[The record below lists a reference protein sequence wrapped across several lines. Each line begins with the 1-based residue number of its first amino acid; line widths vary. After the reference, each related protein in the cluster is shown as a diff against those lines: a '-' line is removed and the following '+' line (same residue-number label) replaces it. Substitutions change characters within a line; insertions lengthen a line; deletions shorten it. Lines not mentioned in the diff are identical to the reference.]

1 MPVRDRTWTVSALIR
16 EVNSL
21 LEQGFSGLHV
31 EGEITNVSRSA
42 RGHLYFSLK
51 DDSASV
57 DAVMWASR
65 AGRLKFE
72 VEDGLAV
79 VAAGSLTIYAQ
90 RGRFQLVVD
99 GLEPQGLGALQL
111 AFEQLKKKLEAEG
124 LFAAERKRPMPA
136 LPNRVGIVT
145 SLSGAALHDMLRVLT
160 RAPHLEVI
168 VAPAAVQGD
177 GAAAEI
183 AAAIG
188 RLAKSGLVDVM
199 IVGRG
204 GGSLEDL
211 WAFNEEAVA
220 RAVAES
226 VVPVISGVGHEVDF
240 TICDFVADLRA
251 ATPTQAAEL
260 IVAQLERQERR
271 LDDASAALLREFVRT
286 RAMARTR
293 LGALAGSSGLARLP
307 HRVRLLRARLDRTTR
322 IRQVFQGVR
331 ERAHHRLARAA
342 GVLKRLPT
350 RVAAGGHRRVVDS
363 RRQQL
368 GQLVTAR
375 CARSRDALAAHE
387 RSLNHLSPNK
397 VLDRGYSIT
406 TVVGEVRP
414 LRDPKKVRPGQE
426 LRTTLA
432 RGELRS
438 LVAKKEVAPPG
449 ARSEP
454 PAQGSLF
461 ADEHGASPAAGD
473 GRPETQES

>member
-1 MPVRDRTWTVSALIR
+1 MRDRTWTVSALIR

-21 LEQGFSGLHV
+21 LEQGFSGLRV

-51 DDSASV
+51 DESASV

-79 VAAGSLTIYAQ
+79 VAAGALTIYAQ

-124 LFAAERKRPMPA
+124 LFAEERKRAMPA

-160 RAPHLEVI
+160 RYPHLEVV
-168 VAPAAVQGD
+168 VAPATVQGD

-183 AAAIG
+183 AEAIG
-188 RLAKSGLVDVM
+188 RLAESGLVDVV

-211 WAFNEEAVA
+211 WAFNEEPVA
-220 RAVAES
+220 RAVAAS
-226 VVPVISGVGHEVDF
+226 AVPVISGVGHEVDF

-251 ATPTQAAEL
+251 TTPTQAAEL
-260 IVAQLERQERR
+260 VVAQLERQERR
-271 LDDASAALLREFVRT
+271 LDDSSAALLRELVRI
-286 RAMARTR
+286 RTMSRNR
-293 LGALAGSSGLARLP
+293 LDALAGSSGLDRLP
-307 HRVRLLRARLDRTTR
+307 HRVRLLRARLDRAAR
-322 IRQVFQGVR
+322 IRQVFQGLS
-331 ERAHHRLARAA
+331 ERARHRLDRAS
-342 GVLKRLPT
+342 GVLRRLPT

-368 GQLVTAR
+368 GQLVSAR
-375 CARSRDALAAHE
+375 FARSRDALAAHN

-414 LRDPKKVRPGQE
+414 LRDPAKVRPGQE
-426 LRTTLA
+426 LLTTLA

-438 LVAKKEVAPPG
+438 LVAKGGVVSPA
-449 ARSEP
+449 ARSSP
-454 PAQGSLF
+454 SAQGSLF
-461 ADEHGASPAAGD
+461 DEDHDTGAAASSE
-473 GRPETQES
+473 RPEPHEP